1 MISTMRNRILATFV
15 TVHMVFFMT
24 SPAFAALIP
33 SMGSNGHTAGDTLQK
48 DITTIQQAL
57 ETKMVQEK
65 LMAYGLTAAE
75 VAAKLPFMTPGQIHT
90 LATASNDVLSGGDGL
105 GVIVALLVIILLVII
120 IMKLLH
126 HDIIIKM
133 SSLDNYSPADCA
145 YIG

>member
-1 MISTMRNRILATFV
+1 
-15 TVHMVFFMT
+15 
-24 SPAFAALIP
+24 
-33 SMGSNGHTAGDTLQK
+33 
-48 DITTIQQAL
+48 
-57 ETKMVQEK
+57 
-65 LMAYGLTAAE
+65 
-75 VAAKLPFMTPGQIHT
+75 MTPDQIHT

-133 SSLDNYSPADCA
+133 SSLDDYSPADCA